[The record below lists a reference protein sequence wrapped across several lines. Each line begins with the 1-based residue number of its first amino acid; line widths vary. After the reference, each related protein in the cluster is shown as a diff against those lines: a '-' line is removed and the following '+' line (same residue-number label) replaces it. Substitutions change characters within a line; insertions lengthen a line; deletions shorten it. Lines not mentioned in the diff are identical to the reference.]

1 MLMLSQ
7 TKYTLYY
14 LLIILYEILY
24 TLRLYNIYHI
34 CSRVQRQLCMK
45 HEDKYDLNDNII
57 HYLLA
62 SLLEKVKIWLH
73 FDYDHFYHGKLA
85 SLLEAQMSSV
95 NRDKT

>member
-1 MLMLSQ
+1 M
-7 TKYTLYY
+7 
-14 LLIILYEILY
+14 LIILYEILY
-24 TLRLYNIYHI
+24 TLRLYNIYYI

-62 SLLEKVKIWLH
+62 ISSVVFAGEGKNMV
-73 FDYDHFYHGKLA
+73 DYDHFYHGKLA